1 MSGWAIAG
9 IVAGGI
15 LALGLVVFVFSA
27 CKLSS
32 QEYGQITVPSRLKGQ
47 DNIAGS
53 RSGVA
58 VYDKLNT
65 PEDLDE
71 IFRSTRWESEKLAYV
86 SR

>member
-32 QEYGQITVPSRLKGQ
+32 QEY
-47 DNIAGS
+47 A
-53 RSGVA
+53 
-58 VYDKLNT
+58 
-65 PEDLDE
+65 PEN
-71 IFRSTRWESEKLAYV
+71 
-86 SR
+86 